1 MSFFTTFRDLLAFI
15 RERKK
20 FVLAPVII
28 FLLLMAMFV
37 LLADNPVLT
46 PFIYALF

>member
-1 MSFFTTFRDLLAFI
+1 MNKYRVAVELWSFI

-20 FVLAPVII
+20 FI
-28 FLLLMAMFV
+28 FLPIILMLVLMTLFV
-37 LLADNPVLT
+37 LFAEVPVLT